1 MQQNFKYSL
10 ELHLHVHVCTCE
22 EVLMLCLE
30 CKCLPQKPQIQ
41 NRPKKRHQKIF
52 SLEKTSPTL
61 QIKCNYVYIR
71 TCVHVYVHVLR
82 ISVWELLCHLACR
95 GLHVLLWSI
104 VRLGK
109 CLVCCIIDS
118 TLTWIV
124 ASSWSSM
131 SVWSGLSWN
140 QVQLCPPFGLG
151 CGAAWTLS
159 EVCFTYM
166 LEGLACWLF

>member
-1 MQQNFKYSL
+1 MNVTKFHYSDENNDSESEQGLSWLIRDHFLTLNSSKCKGVFFFPGGRNLLFLPYVFKGY
-10 ELHLHVHVCTCE
+10 
-22 EVLMLCLE
+22 VLSRL
-30 CKCLPQKPQIQ
+30 
-41 NRPKKRHQKIF
+41 
-52 SLEKTSPTL
+52 
-61 QIKCNYVYIR
+61 
-71 TCVHVYVHVLR
+71 LR